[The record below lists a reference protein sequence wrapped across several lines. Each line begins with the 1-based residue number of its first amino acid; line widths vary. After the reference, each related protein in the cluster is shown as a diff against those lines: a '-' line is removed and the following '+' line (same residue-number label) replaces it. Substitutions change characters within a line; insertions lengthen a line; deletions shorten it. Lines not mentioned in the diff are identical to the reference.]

1 MESFY
6 KSQAGLYDQYRH
18 RMLHGRRPMMF
29 EMPAKRGGVWVDLGG
44 GTGSNLEYFR
54 GAGGEDTLSATFSK
68 VYVVDLT
75 PSLLE
80 VAKARVEE
88 HGWGER
94 VEAVLGDATDPG
106 LAGLPPA
113 GTADVVTISYAV
125 TMIPDWKASIANAK
139 RLLKPGGHLCVCDFT
154 VDPGSQAGVM
164 QKFWTFIFSTDHV
177 HLSPEH
183 VPHLQAE
190 FKQTLLRRGYGTFP
204 YVPGVLKCPY
214 YVYIGR
220 KE

>member
-1 MESFY
+1 
-6 KSQAGLYDQYRH
+6 
-18 RMLHGRRPMMF
+18 
-29 EMPAKRGGVWVDLGG
+29 
-44 GTGSNLEYFR
+44 
-54 GAGGEDTLSATFSK
+54 
-68 VYVVDLT
+68 
-75 PSLLE
+75 
-80 VAKARVEE
+80 
-88 HGWGER
+88 
-94 VEAVLGDATDPG
+94 VLGDATDPG

-125 TMIPDWKASIANAK
+125 TMIPDWKAAIANAK

-154 VDPGSQAGVM
+154 VDPGSQSGVM

-177 HLSPEH
+177 HLSPDH

-190 FKQTLLRRGYGTFP
+190 FKQTLLQRGYGTFP

-214 YVYIGR
+214 YVYIGQ

>member
-1 MESFY
+1 MFLSLFH
-6 KSQAGLYDQYRH
+6 ARVFFVLGLLFSVSSYPVFF
-18 RMLHGRRPMMF
+18 LAF
-29 EMPAKRGGVWVDLGG
+29 SIKFFLVFANFVCVLF
-44 GTGSNLEYFR
+44 S
-54 GAGGEDTLSATFSK
+54 SATLPCDELPA
-68 VYVVDLT
+68 VEGEMN
-75 PSLLE
+75 LE

-88 HGWGER
+88 RGWGER

-113 GTADVVTISYAV
+113 GSADVVTISYAV
-125 TMIPDWKASIANAK
+125 TMIPDWKAAIANAK

-154 VDPGSQAGVM
+154 VDPGSQSGVM

-177 HLSPEH
+177 HLSPDH

-190 FKQTLLRRGYGTFP
+190 FKQTLLQRGYGTFP

-214 YVYIGR
+214 YVYIGQ